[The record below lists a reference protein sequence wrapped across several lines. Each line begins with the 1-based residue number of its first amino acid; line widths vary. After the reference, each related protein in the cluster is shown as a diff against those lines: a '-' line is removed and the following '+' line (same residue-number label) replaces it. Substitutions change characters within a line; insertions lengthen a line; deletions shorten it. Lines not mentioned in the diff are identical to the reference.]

1 MRKAGRTAGLLPGGV
16 RRVFRLVFGV
26 RVSSINMSNG
36 FFGSNRSQRESE
48 SRMSNERSRDF
59 GGAQSQGSDQGGAD
73 RRDPGADALLELA
86 RLIGQNDSLPP
97 EASKSETRLGD
108 ISRTAASQ
116 ADVGRNSFVERAS
129 SRRDPDFGEPRAPVA
144 YPGTEPSRASRGA
157 GFDFPPLSGR
167 GGYSAGSRNAASEE
181 RDYDRGDGPLGGRG
195 RPDYGRSDSF
205 HGQDA
210 DSEYGA
216 EPDDFDE
223 GEHGRTRRRPT
234 RAIIAVL
241 GLAVFG
247 SAAAYGYRTIVSAP
261 SGPTPIIRADNSP
274 TKITPM
280 SDVRSDSG
288 RIGDRIGEQLV
299 RRDEDPVDVGRYR
312 GGDASGPS
320 DITPATASPGDPKR
334 VQTVPIR
341 ADQGTGS
348 SERAASRSVALPTQS
363 APPQPRQ
370 AAVAPQ
376 PPSPPPQRQAAL
388 APAAASPPPEA
399 AAPVES
405 GGYVVQ
411 LTAQRSEVEAQ
422 TSFRNLQVKYPVLSG
437 RQPLIRRKDQGERGI
452 FFAAQVGPFGAKSDA
467 DQLCDQ
473 LKSAGGS
480 CFVQRN

>member
-1 MRKAGRTAGLLPGGV
+1 
-16 RRVFRLVFGV
+16 
-26 RVSSINMSNG
+26 MSNG
-36 FFGSNRSQRESE
+36 FFSFNRSQRESE

-59 GGAQSQGSDQGGAD
+59 GGAQSQGSDQGGAE

-86 RLIGQNDSLPP
+86 RLIGQNDSFAS
-97 EASKSETRLGD
+97 ETSKSETRLAD

-116 ADVGRNSFVERAS
+116 ADAGRNSFTERAS
-129 SRRDPDFGEPRAPVA
+129 SRRDPDFGEPRVPVVYSGA
-144 YPGTEPSRASRGA
+144 EPSRTSRAGA
-157 GFDFPPLSGR
+157 GFDFPPLSSR
-167 GGYSAGSRNAASEE
+167 EGYTAAPGHAASDE
-181 RDYDRGDGPLGGRG
+181 RDYDRGDRRDGPRNGRG
-195 RPDYGRSDSF
+195 RPDYGRPDSY
-205 HGQDA
+205 HGQYA
-210 DSEYGA
+210 DGEYGP

-223 GEHGRTRRRPT
+223 DEPGAGRRRPT

-247 SAAAYGYRTIVSAP
+247 SAAAYGYRTIISAP

-280 SDVRSDSG
+280 SDVRPESG

-299 RRDEDPVDVGRYR
+299 RRDEDPVDVGRSR
-312 GGDASGPS
+312 GADASRQP

-341 ADQGTGS
+341 ADQGTAS
-348 SERAASRSVALPTQS
+348 SDRAASRSVTLPAQS

-370 AAVAPQ
+370 VAVVPPQ

-388 APAAASPPPEA
+388 APAAATLPPDT
-399 AAPVES
+399 AAPVEP

-411 LTAQRSEVEAQ
+411 LTAQRSEADAQ
-422 TSFRNLQVKYPVLSG
+422 TSFRSLQVKYPVLSG
-437 RQPLIRRKDQGERGI
+437 HQPLIRRKDQGERGI

-467 DQLCDQ
+467 DQLCEQ
-473 LKSAGGS
+473 LKSSGGS

>member
-1 MRKAGRTAGLLPGGV
+1 MA
-16 RRVFRLVFGV
+16 
-26 RVSSINMSNG
+26 NG

-116 ADVGRNSFVERAS
+116 ADAGRNSFMERAS
-129 SRRDPDFGEPRAPVA
+129 SRREPDFG
-144 YPGTEPSRASRGA
+144 EPSRASRGAGA

-167 GGYSAGSRNAASEE
+167 GAFGSRHAAPEE
-181 RDYDRGDGPLGGRG
+181 RDYDRGGRG
-195 RPDYGRSDSF
+195 RPDYGRPDSH
-205 HGQDA
+205 HGQDGDA
-210 DSEYGA
+210 EYGT

-223 GEHGRTRRRPT
+223 DEQVTTRRRPT
-234 RAIIAVL
+234 RAIMAVL

-247 SAAAYGYRTIVSAP
+247 SAAAYGYRTIISAP

-280 SDVRSDSG
+280 SDVRADSG

-299 RRDEDPVDVGRYR
+299 RRDEDPIDVGRSR
-312 GGDASGPS
+312 GVDAPGQP

-348 SERAASRSVALPTQS
+348 ADRASSRSVTLPAQS

-370 AAVAPQ
+370 VAPAPQ

-388 APAAASPPPEA
+388 APPAASPPPDM

-411 LTAQRSEVEAQ
+411 LTAQRSEAEAQ

-437 RQPLIRRKDQGERGI
+437 RQPLIRRKDQGDRGI

-467 DQLCDQ
+467 DQLCEQ